1 VTAFVPF
8 RGRGALFGA
17 LGWALLAAA
26 PAAAAEAEGGVIGFD
41 LGRVINFSILAAIL
55 AWALRKPLGGYLNA
69 RAEQIRERLAAAREN
84 RRRAEV
90 AAERAD
96 RVTASVD
103 EEVSAARKRILE
115 TARVEGRRI
124 VAAAEEQ
131 AARVTAAAEEQVAA
145 EVRSA
150 ERRLAARTT
159 RAVAEAAAA
168 RLRDGVSAED
178 HRRLAAAGVRAIRS
192 R

>member
-1 VTAFVPF
+1 MTALPSSSS
-8 RGRGALFGA
+8 RGAFFGA
-17 LGWALLAAA
+17 LGSALLAAA

-84 RRRAEV
+84 RRRAEA

-96 RVTASVD
+96 RVSASVD

-115 TARVEGRRI
+115 IGRAH
-124 VAAAEEQ
+124 V
-131 AARVTAAAEEQVAA
+131 
-145 EVRSA
+145 
-150 ERRLAARTT
+150 
-159 RAVAEAAAA
+159 
-168 RLRDGVSAED
+168 
-178 HRRLAAAGVRAIRS
+178 
-192 R
+192 